1 MIVVTVNEAGEII
14 IKLASYIGAVSVICT
29 TLGLIVNRLLKPV
42 RKELRR
48 EDVRSCRMFLVSF
61 LCDIENG
68 IEKDEVQWQL
78 AHEIYDHYTNVLK
91 ENSYIHD
98 KWERVVNKAD

>member
-1 MIVVTVNEAGEII
+1 MTVNELGQSII
-14 IKLASYIGAVSVICT
+14 TAASFIGALGVICSAF
-29 TLGLIVNRLLKPV
+29 GFIVNALLKPI

-61 LCDIENG
+61 LCDVENG
-68 IEKDEVQWQL
+68 IAKDEVQWQL
-78 AHEIYDHYTNVLK
+78 AHEIYDHYSNGLN

-98 KWERVVNKAD
+98 KWERVVNNSD

>member
-1 MIVVTVNEAGEII
+1 MTVKELGQFII
-14 IKLASYIGAVSVICT
+14 TAASFLGALSVICT
-29 TLGLIVNRLLKPV
+29 TFGLVVNWLLKPI

-61 LCDIENG
+61 LCDVENG
-68 IEKDEVQWQL
+68 IEKDEVQWQF
-78 AHEIYDHYTNVLK
+78 AHEIYDHYSNDLN

-98 KWERVVNKAD
+98 KWERVVNNSH